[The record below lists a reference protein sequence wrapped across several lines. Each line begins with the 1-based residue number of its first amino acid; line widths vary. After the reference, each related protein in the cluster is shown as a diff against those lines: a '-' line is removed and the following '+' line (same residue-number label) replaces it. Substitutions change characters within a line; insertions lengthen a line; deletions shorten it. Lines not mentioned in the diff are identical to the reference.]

1 MSMKEQ
7 DKQELADEK
16 VLSGISSVFEIIC
29 QVKLKIWQN
38 FASFPP
44 PKHTKNC
51 DTFCDMWEKE
61 RN

>member
-38 FASFPP
+38 VVHFSPT
-44 PKHTKNC
+44 KH
-51 DTFCDMWEKE
+51 FFDMWEKE
-61 RN
+61 RK